1 MQLNLFLPSPK
12 WYHRLMRSLKAE
24 SPRELAHS
32 ILVGTP
38 DASPPKERVISRQ
51 TLSSDFLVFIP
62 HAIEPDWDNVWAP
75 RLAGFPVNIV
85 YAARIEGVDLAQA
98 TYVFDPGTFVE
109 GAQSRQMRY
118 RSAIDS
124 DFSVLV
130 KLHRDGG
137 IDTFK
142 YRGSELIC
150 EAAGPDFRTGMIHT
164 TACGLAL
171 DEPIDNQ
178 DSARQPC
185 D

>member
-1 MQLNLFLPSPK
+1 MSNGTVSGDFVATIPS
-12 WYHRLMRSLKAE
+12 
-24 SPRELAHS
+24 
-32 ILVGTP
+32 
-38 DASPPKERVISRQ
+38 
-51 TLSSDFLVFIP
+51 
-62 HAIEPDWDNVWAP
+62 AIESDWDDVYAR
-75 RLAGFPVNIV
+75 RLAGFPLNLC
-85 YAARIEGVDLAQA
+85 YAEFIQGCGMACA
-98 TYVFDPGTFVE
+98 TYVFDPGTFVD

-118 RSAIDS
+118 RPEVDS

-150 EAAGPDFRTGMIHT
+150 EASGADFRSAMIHT